1 MLHSFTEKQF
11 NGHLHTLQGR
21 MQGTEGQTVLGAP
34 GLLEHLHGGCNIR
47 LSHLLLWAAGSLAML
62 CVMTRC
68 GHHPG
73 LDVTTAW
80 LY

>member
-1 MLHSFTEKQF
+1 MLHSFTQKQF

-34 GLLEHLHGGCNIR
+34 GLLEHLHGGR
-47 LSHLLLWAAGSLAML
+47 DVGLSHLLLWAVGCLAML
-62 CVMTRC
+62 CVMTGL
-68 GHHPG
+68 GHHSG
-73 LDVTTAW
+73 LDVTIAR